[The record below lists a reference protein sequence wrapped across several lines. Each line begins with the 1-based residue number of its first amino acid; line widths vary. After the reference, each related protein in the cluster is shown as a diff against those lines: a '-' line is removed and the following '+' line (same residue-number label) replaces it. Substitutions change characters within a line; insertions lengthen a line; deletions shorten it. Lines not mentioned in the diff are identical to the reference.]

1 MVNLFSYRTMQSIL
15 IVDDD
20 RDLLSALSEGLLGS
34 FRVETSADPEEALA
48 RLRTMPEL
56 AVVVADMRMPGISGL
71 ELLRQARSI
80 VPNASRVML
89 TSADDA
95 QTAIAAINEGNVC
108 RFLTKPCRLEVLE
121 AAIREALD
129 LRQTIHHLLE
139 AQFRMVAGMV
149 EVLSKVVQMVH
160 PESHA
165 LAQRLRQRMRE
176 LALEM
181 LHPEFWEL
189 EVAAMLAPL
198 GAVGTHSVSSGAD
211 PMTAFFGDFPQAAA
225 ALLLQVPRM
234 EKIAGV
240 LAYLG
245 KNFDGSGQ
253 PPDRVAGAQIP
264 LGSRML
270 RVVRDM
276 EERVGKGCTAGTA
289 LRLMQQ
295 TQGLYDPAVLVAAQA
310 CFGEDPR
317 EELSGSNS
325 VSWAALQEG
334 DTLADDIPSETGALL
349 LTKGCRVTPNL
360 KRMLQHMA
368 SGGRMPESVRIRTS
382 SRTGQTFQ
390 PLPATGG
397 PNVEG
402 LS

>member
-1 MVNLFSYRTMQSIL
+1 MQSIL

-20 RDLLSALSEGLLGS
+20 KDLLLALSEGLLGS
-34 FRVETSADPEEALA
+34 FRVETSADPKEALD
-48 RLRTMPEL
+48 RLYKMPEL
-56 AVVVADMRMPGISGL
+56 AVVVADMRMPGMSGL

-108 RFLTKPCRLEVLE
+108 RFLTKPCGLAVLQ
-121 AAIREALD
+121 AAILEALD
-129 LRQTIHHLLE
+129 LRQTLHHLLE
-139 AQFRMVAGMV
+139 AQFRMVAGIV
-149 EVLSKVVQMVH
+149 EVLGKVILMVN

-189 EVAAMLAPL
+189 EIAAMLAPL
-198 GAVGTHSVSSGAD
+198 GALGTPLSFSAAN
-211 PMTAFFGDFPQAAA
+211 PAAAFSGDFPQAAA
-225 ALLLQVPRM
+225 ALLRQIPRM

-240 LAYLG
+240 VAYLG

-253 PPDRVAGAQIP
+253 PWDSVAGVQIP
-264 LGSRML
+264 IGARML

-276 EERVGKGCTAGTA
+276 EEVVGAGRAPGDA

-295 TQGLYDPAVLVAAQA
+295 KEGAYDPNVLAAALA
-310 CFGEDPR
+310 CFGEDPHAHR
-317 EELSGSNS
+317 PHTAS
-325 VSWAALQEG
+325 VAWSALQEG

-360 KRMLQHMA
+360 KKMLQHMA
-368 SGGRMPESVRIRTS
+368 SRGRMPDGVRIRAS
-382 SRTGQTFQ
+382 KRGGQRAPAERTAEAPG
-390 PLPATGG
+390 
-397 PNVEG
+397 
-402 LS
+402 